1 MFKDIARL
9 AIETMTT
16 HEPAALAS
24 LVRIRGS
31 SPRHSGARMLIWPDG
46 RFIGTIG
53 GGTLE
58 WRVIEHA
65 RQALAEGQPRL
76 TNYVFDTHGGP
87 DSVGLCGGS
96 VDVYIDVTLRQFAEV
111 SRAALQALERGE
123 SVALASIVG
132 EGQDIPHQ
140 EETYLLVWPDG
151 HSFGSLGGGSLESQ
165 VLEEAQAALAERKSR
180 FIKVGPQDAAVHID
194 ILQPDPVLLVIGAGH
209 IAQPL
214 AMIGGMLGMRVYVVD
229 DREEWANRGR
239 FPTATE
245 IAVIGYEPVHEIL
258 DPIPFPMTPAT
269 SVVIT
274 TWGYDLPAMEQAIGQ
289 NPAYI
294 GLVASPTKARELFKR
309 LRARG
314 FPDDLIRK
322 VWAPAGLDV
331 GAESPAEIAV
341 SILAE
346 ILSETRGGTAQPLHE
361 VRGQRIQALFD
372 QPPVAR

>member
-1 MFKDIARL
+1 
-9 AIETMTT
+9 
-16 HEPAALAS
+16 
-24 LVRIRGS
+24 
-31 SPRHSGARMLIWPDG
+31 
-46 RFIGTIG
+46 
-53 GGTLE
+53 
-58 WRVIEHA
+58 
-65 RQALAEGQPRL
+65 
-76 TNYVFDTHGGP
+76 VF
-87 DSVGLCGGS
+87 
-96 VDVYIDVTLRQFAEV
+96 IDVELRQFAEV
-111 SRAALQALERGE
+111 SQAALQALERGE

-132 EGQDIPHQ
+132 EGQVAPQRDDI
-140 EETYLLVWPDG
+140 YLLVWPDG
-151 HSFGSLGGGSLESQ
+151 RTFGSLGGGTLEKQ
-165 VLEEAQAALAERKSR
+165 VLEEAQAALNERKSR
-180 FIKVGPQDAAVHID
+180 FVKVDPQDAAVHID

-214 AMIGGMLGMRVYVVD
+214 AMIGNMLGMRVYVVD

-239 FPTATE
+239 FPTAAE

-274 TWGYDLPAMEQAIGQ
+274 TWGYDLPAMEQAIEQ

-309 LRARG
+309 MRAKG
-314 FPDDLIRK
+314 YPDDLIRK
-322 VWAPAGLDV
+322 VKAPAGLDI

-346 ILSETRGGTAQPLHE
+346 ILNETRGGSAQPLHE
-361 VRGQRIQALFD
+361 VRGQRIQALFE

>member
-1 MFKDIARL
+1 MFKEIARAAL
-9 AIETMTT
+9 EAEKRN
-16 HEPAALAS
+16 EPVALAS
-24 LVRIRGS
+24 LIRIRGS
-31 SPRHSGARMLIWPDG
+31 SPRHDGARMLIWPDG
-46 RFIGTIG
+46 RFTGTIG

-65 RQALAEGQPRL
+65 RQALTEGHSRL

-96 VDVYIDVTLRQFAEV
+96 VDVHIDVRLHEFTDAARN
-111 SRAALQALERGE
+111 ALQALERGE
-123 SVALASIVG
+123 SVALASIVD
-132 EGQDIPHQ
+132 EGKAAPQSEH
-140 EETYLLVWPDG
+140 TYLLVWPDG
-151 HSFGSLGGGSLESQ
+151 ATYGSLGGGPLEMR
-165 VLEEAQAALAERKSR
+165 VLGDSQAALAERKSR
-180 FIKVGPQDAAVHID
+180 FVEVDPQDVAVHID
-194 ILQPDPVLLVIGAGH
+194 ILQPDPVLLIIGAGH

-214 AMIGGMLGMRVYVVD
+214 ATMGSMLGMRVYVVD

-239 FPTATE
+239 FPTADE

-274 TWGYDLPAMEQAIGQ
+274 TWGYDLPAMEQAIQQ

-294 GLVASPTKARELFKR
+294 GLVSSPTKARELFKR
-309 LRARG
+309 MRRSG
-314 FPDDLIRK
+314 YPDELIRK
-322 VWAPAGLDV
+322 VRAPIGLDI
-331 GAESPAEIAV
+331 GAESPAEISV

-346 ILSETRGGTAQPLHE
+346 ILCVTRGKSAQPLHE